1 MRSCLLPMNT
11 DSQSTASS
19 DAFKRQMHDFLDR
32 FRRGKGNLTVLTGA
46 GISAESGIPTFRGPE
61 GYWTVGS
68 QVYRPQEMATYEM
81 FQRDPKAVWQFYLW
95 RLGVCRQ
102 AQPNLGHKALVAIEK
117 QLQER
122 YTLITQN
129 VDNLHLRAGQSLHRT
144 YQIHGNLEYV
154 RCSAAC
160 CRSVT
165 EMPAG
170 IAPKGRNETI
180 SDAEWRRLCCP
191 RCGALLRPH
200 VLWFDESYDEP
211 FYRLQS
217 SLAAARDTALLIV
230 VGTSGTTNLPNQ
242 IVAHVYRRGGYIVDI
257 NPNANP
263 FGQLAQSYEQG
274 LAIREKS
281 SSVLDL
287 VARFLQ
293 KGVD

>member
-1 MRSCLLPMNT
+1 MPRNF
-11 DSQSTASS
+11 D
-19 DAFKRQMHDFLDR
+19 KRQLYDFIER
-32 FRRGKGNLTVLTGA
+32 FRSRKGNLTVLTGA

-68 QVYRPQEMATYEM
+68 QVYRPQEMATFDM

-102 AQPNLGHKALVAIEK
+102 AQPNQGHHALAAMEK

-122 YTLITQN
+122 FTLITQN
-129 VDNLHLRAGQSLHRT
+129 VDNLHLRAGQSLDRT

-160 CRSVT
+160 GRTVAKI
-165 EMPAG
+165 PPG
-170 IAPKGRNETI
+170 VAPKGKDEEI
-180 SDAEWRRLCCP
+180 SDAEWRLLHCP
-191 RCGALLRPH
+191 RCKALLRPH

-211 FYRLQS
+211 FYRFHS
-217 SLAAARDTALLIV
+217 SLAAAGNTTLLIV

-242 IVAHVYRRGGYIVDI
+242 IVARVYRRGGFIIDI

-263 FGQLAQSYEQG
+263 FGQLAQTWERG

-281 SSVLDL
+281 SQVLD
-287 VARFLQ
+287 VIVRHIQ
-293 KGVD
+293 ER